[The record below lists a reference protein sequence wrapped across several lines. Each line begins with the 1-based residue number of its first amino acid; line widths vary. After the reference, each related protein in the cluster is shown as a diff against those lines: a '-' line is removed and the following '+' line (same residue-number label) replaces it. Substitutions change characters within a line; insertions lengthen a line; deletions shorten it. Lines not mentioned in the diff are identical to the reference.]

1 MHLNLP
7 ARVAVNIFLILT
19 LAVSLT
25 GLMNHYKYRKYLSDL
40 LRDRHALVLQD
51 IGHSIESSLAL
62 GLAVDALPG
71 VNAAL
76 QSAISRHSGV
86 LSIELFDE
94 RGTVLYSSDESLR
107 GDLVSKDWTSS
118 WNIDDEDD
126 EAVWARVEYDAHVV
140 GVRVHDSLGRAV
152 GSLALRYSRTEFD
165 NHVRAMALRII
176 VLCAAVLVG
185 FALAGTVLAVLFT
198 RKLRQQLQLM
208 RKTLERPPAELTDV
222 TADPTAAQF
231 ARTAAAAQQ
240 AMQEAA
246 QEIHRIE
253 AEPQAAGRGG

>member
-1 MHLNLP
+1 M
-7 ARVAVNIFLILT
+7 
-19 LAVSLT
+19 
-25 GLMNHYKYRKYLSDL
+25 
-40 LRDRHALVLQD
+40 
-51 IGHSIESSLAL
+51 
-62 GLAVDALPG
+62 
-71 VNAAL
+71 
-76 QSAISRHSGV
+76 
-86 LSIELFDE
+86 
-94 RGTVLYSSDESLR
+94 
-107 GDLVSKDWTSS
+107 
-118 WNIDDEDD
+118 
-126 EAVWARVEYDAHVV
+126 V

-176 VLCAAVLVG
+176 ILCAAVLVG

-208 RKTLERPPAELTDV
+208 RKTLEQPPEESTDV

-240 AMQEAA
+240 AMQEAT
-246 QEIHRIE
+246 QEIRRIE